1 MPSTALSSLPS
12 VDPHHRNFFLFLNAV
27 TGLLYFVLKHCVDKH
42 NLCWVYTPSEI
53 DKKVH
58 RLVIKLV
65 IFSVVLLQLFQTV
78 VSYLR

>member
-1 MPSTALSSLPS
+1 MLKVRVVLI
-12 VDPHHRNFFLFLNAV
+12 FFLNAV
-27 TGLLYFVLKHCVDKH
+27 TGLLYFVMKHCVDKH